1 MEGYII
7 TKGTGAKKYTVYRC
21 ATSDMEVNEGEQ
33 FVESLEGW
41 SPFIPPPP
49 PMTLDQKRL
58 ILMSQFAA
66 LPELTRRA
74 FKQTALD
81 VEGFLRLNDVNN
93 AIFFLE
99 EAKLQPNAD
108 TDLIQNM
115 INFLGDN

>member
-7 TKGTGAKKYTVYRC
+7 TVGQSPNTYTGYRC
-21 ATSDMEVNEGEQ
+21 ATSNMEVNQGEQ
-33 FVESLEGW
+33 FIESLEGY
-41 SPFIPPPP
+41 SHQIVELPK
-49 PMTLDQKRL
+49 TLDQKRL

-93 AIFFLE
+93 AIFFLG
-99 EAKLQPNAD
+99 EAKLQLNAD

-115 INFLGDN
+115 INFLNS